1 MTTLTPN
8 ALPLWTPHVT
18 VAAVVERN
26 GRFLLVDE
34 ETDEGRLRNQPAGH
48 WEPGESLVEAAVRE
62 TREETGLEL
71 VPRFLI
77 GIYRWHAA
85 SRDVTYLRFAFAG
98 DVIGSADA
106 RPSDPAVYGV
116 LWQTIDEIR
125 ATPETQR
132 GPQVRACVED
142 YLAGRRWP
150 LDLLVDVG

>member
-1 MTTLTPN
+1 MTTLVPN

-18 VAAVVERN
+18 VAAVVERD
-26 GRFLLVDE
+26 GHFLLVDE

-48 WEPGESLVEAAVRE
+48 WEPGESLVEAAIRE

-77 GIYRWHAA
+77 GIYRWYAA

-98 DVIGSADA
+98 DVRGDEGA